1 MPYGNKTGPA
11 GYGPRTGRGL
21 GFCNDYDAPGFA
33 NRFSGM
39 GFGRGRGFGNNFR
52 GGGGRISGQGFP
64 GFRNQAFE
72 ENIPFDEKG
81 FLNNEIEVLK
91 KTLDTM
97 KKRLEE
103 IDKKK

>member
-39 GFGRGRGFGNNFR
+39 GLGRGYGNNFR
-52 GGGGRISGQGFP
+52 GGGGRMSWRRFPGFP
-64 GFRNQAFE
+64 GQPVEYNQ
-72 ENIPFDEKG
+72 PVDEKA